1 MATINKFLIQATIAL
16 MTAAGPMAAA
26 EVVPPSNSNRSDT
39 EHLLADASNDINDIE
54 EIEED
59 AKDDD
64 WRVNLD
70 VYGFLPLSADTT
82 TTLDGNSST
91 LNWDLE
97 DILDHLTGVLTM
109 RGAIEHGR

>member
-1 MATINKFLIQATIAL
+1 MA
-16 MTAAGPMAAA
+16 MA
-26 EVVPPSNSNRSDT
+26 EVAPPHTTDDLELKHLIADGSDNGDSN
-39 EHLLADASNDINDIE
+39 
-54 EIEED
+54 ED
-59 AKDDD
+59 GEKNDD

-82 TTLDGNSST
+82 TTLDGNSNT

-109 RGAIEHGR
+109 RGAIEHGRWDCKQGLFTPI

>member
-1 MATINKFLIQATIAL
+1 MTTINKFLIQAAIAL

-26 EVVPPSNSNRSDT
+26 EVVPPSNSDRSDT
-39 EHLLADASNDINDIE
+39 EHLLADTSNDINDIE

-70 VYGFLPLSADTT
+70 VYGLS
-82 TTLDGNSST
+82 S
-91 LNWDLE
+91 
-97 DILDHLTGVLTM
+97 
-109 RGAIEHGR
+109 AIRRYDNNTQRKFKYIKLGFRRYF